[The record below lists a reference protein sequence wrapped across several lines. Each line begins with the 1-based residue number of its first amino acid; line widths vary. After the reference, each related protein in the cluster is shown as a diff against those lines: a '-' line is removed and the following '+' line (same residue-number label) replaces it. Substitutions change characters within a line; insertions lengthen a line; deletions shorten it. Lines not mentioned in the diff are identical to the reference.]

1 MKSLCKGFSDFKLKE
16 GLLYLLGDEDC
27 QLEVRKS
34 SEHVRLR
41 RMPWT
46 HLGLHIAPASHRPG
60 PQVDDSKF
68 VLAELDSA
76 VAIPLFPQLV
86 RCPCVAQ
93 VSLERVQVVAN
104 DAQDP

>member
-1 MKSLCKGFSDFKLKE
+1 MNLSTFWFVCLQVKSLCKGFSDFKLKE

-46 HLGLHIAPASHRPG
+46 HLGLHI
-60 PQVDDSKF
+60 
-68 VLAELDSA
+68 VLRSMT
-76 VAIPLFPQLV
+76 
-86 RCPCVAQ
+86 R
-93 VSLERVQVVAN
+93 SLC
-104 DAQDP
+104 